1 MYFPILPAIMLAP
14 AFGALVILFIPAGSR
29 NAVRTVAAVSTAV
42 SFLLAL
48 LLLFRYDTEA
58 AGIQFV
64 TKITWVES
72 LGISYH
78 LGADGITVA
87 MVLLT
92 AAVIFAGVFVSWT
105 IQDMVKEHYILLLI
119 LVTGVFGVFMTLDL
133 LFFYLFYELSVA
145 PMYLLIAVWGSP
157 ARDFTKEYAAM
168 KLTLYLTLGALF
180 ALIGLLILYTAMGF
194 ETGVY
199 TTDLLAM
206 KAHGFEPGLQT
217 IVFPF
222 ILLGFGVIVPMWPMH
237 TWSPIGHAA
246 APAAV
251 SMLHAGVLMK
261 LGAYAIIRIGLSVL
275 PVGAH
280 TWLPIVAYICIFN
293 IIYGGYVAMNQKDA
307 KFIIGYSSSS
317 HMGYVLLGMAAMSVV
332 ALNGAVFMMFA
343 HGIMTALLFGIVGF
357 FYDQTHTRMVGDLG
371 GLSKQMPFLGV
382 AFTIGA
388 LASSGLP
395 GTANFI
401 AELLVILGSWQSYPV
416 PTIAAAFGI
425 VITATYMLRAVARIF
440 FGPADPRWEG
450 LDDASRFRERLPF
463 VFLIILLI
471 VFGFAP
477 GHLVDVIET
486 AVVPVIRELESAKAL
501 AEAHT
506 FF

>member
-1 MYFPILPAIMLAP
+1 MNFPILPAIELAP
-14 AFGALVILFIPAGSR
+14 TLGALVILFLPSGRR
-29 NAVRTVAAVSTAV
+29 NAIRTVAASSTGV
-42 SFLLAL
+42 SFVLSL
-48 LLLFRYDTEA
+48 LLYFRYDSEA

-64 TKITWVES
+64 TKIPWIES

-92 AAVIFAGVFVSWT
+92 ATVIFAGVFVSWT
-105 IQDMVKEHYILLLI
+105 IQDMVKEHYILLLV

-180 ALIGLLILYTAMGF
+180 ALVGLLILYTAMGAA
-194 ETGVY
+194 TGVY
-199 TTDLLAM
+199 TSDLLAM
-206 KAHGFEPGLQT
+206 KAYGFEPRLQV

-275 PVGAH
+275 PVGAV
-280 TWLPIVAYICIFN
+280 TWLPIVAYVCMFN
-293 IIYGGYVAMNQKDA
+293 IIYGGYVAMNQKDV

-317 HMGYVLLGMAAMSVV
+317 HMGYVLLGLAAMSVV
-332 ALNGAVFMMFA
+332 ALNGAVYMMFA
-343 HGIMTALLFGIVGF
+343 HGIMTALLFGLVGF
-357 FYDQTHTRMVGDLG
+357 FYDQTHTRMVDDLG
-371 GLSKQMPFLGV
+371 GLSKQLPFLGV

-401 AELLVILGSWQSYPV
+401 AEFLVILGSWQHYPI
-416 PTIAAAFGI
+416 PTVAAAFGI

-440 FGPADPRWEG
+440 FGPANPKWDN
-450 LDDASRFRERLPF
+450 LKDAVSVRERLPY
-463 VFLIILLI
+463 VFLIVLLI
-471 VFGFAP
+471 VFGFVP
-477 GHLVDVIET
+477 GHLVDIIET
-486 AVVPVIRELESAKAL
+486 AAAPVIEGLESAKVL
-501 AEAHT
+501 AAAHS